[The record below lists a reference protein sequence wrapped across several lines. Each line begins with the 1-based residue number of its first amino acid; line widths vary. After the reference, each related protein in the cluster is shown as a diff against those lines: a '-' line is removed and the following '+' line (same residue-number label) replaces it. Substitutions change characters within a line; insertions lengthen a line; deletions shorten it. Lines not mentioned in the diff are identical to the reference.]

1 MNILG
6 LHFSKQIPHMGTTC
20 QISLSFH
27 FRNLPPGICSSFD
40 PPEAD
45 GVEVKGGN
53 RQGSEENGQQNGDFD
68 MSASIFRHT
77 YNQNLSQFGTQF
89 QGPPVR
95 NFPKLNSTKTTRNIR
110 LRPRQ
115 TLCSKCKSSCLDSE
129 KGPVPVSQLIRT
141 QNTQKTVNFQQDDIS
156 KTNGKNEL
164 KKKRK
169 DESDLSEQ
177 PMPTKLIKLERV
189 DRTAS
194 LTKTSPFIKIS
205 IGEGTVM
212 NIPPRIH
219 EDKETEELSSEEKV
233 TDDENACITTV
244 VSNDDDSKDNEN
256 NSDISQTSYK
266 KHKKSMKKSKER
278 DKNTTI
284 ASESM
289 KDDTFGHKKHKKKHK
304 HRHSPVDDHEAT
316 LIITENIDM
325 DEDDE
330 KNENSEPQIEVVCQR
345 PRLLYT
351 WRQNKGL
358 SPRHDGHSNI
368 REDGFHV
375 LKAFSPQRENYSG
388 SGDSNIEIT
397 SITNDETDVRS
408 VIPNR
413 NRKEYRLRSRSKSL
427 DSNPSYEITSDSAY
441 VSYEDPKSISD
452 RSEGCSTESDS
463 SSDTDSSDYGD
474 GPPGD
479 ENVEAFRPLMMKIQ
493 TNSVSK
499 CVTSDG
505 RKISIGDIVWGKIQ
519 GFPWWPGRVL
529 SIAVSKRDNDIVFR
543 QLAHVSWFG
552 SSTMSNIQCSDLYPF
567 LEDFKL
573 RYKRKKRGPYK
584 VAIKQATIAAQ
595 SSSNTHD
602 IDFNEYDL

>member
-1 MNILG
+1 M
-6 LHFSKQIPHMGTTC
+6 
-20 QISLSFH
+20 
-27 FRNLPPGICSSFD
+27 PPGICASFD
-40 PPEAD
+40 PPEGED
-45 GVEVKGGN
+45 LGVKAGN
-53 RQGSEENGQQNGDFD
+53 RLGNSDSEHQNGDFD
-68 MSASIFRHT
+68 MSATIFRHT
-77 YNQNLSQFGTQF
+77 YNQNPSQFGTQF

-95 NFPKLNSTKTTRNIR
+95 NFPKLNSAKTTRNIR

-129 KGPVPVSQLIRT
+129 KGPIPMSQVMRT
-141 QNTQKTVNFQQDDIS
+141 QNNQKNVTLQQNDTTKLIS
-156 KTNGKNEL
+156 NPKNET
-164 KKKRK
+164 KKKRQG
-169 DESDLSEQ
+169 DSDVSEQ
-177 PMPTKLIKLERV
+177 PMPTKLIKLERM
-189 DRTAS
+189 DKTAA

-219 EDKETEELSSEEKV
+219 EDKETEELSSEEKG
-233 TDDENACITTV
+233 TDEEHITTV
-244 VSNDDDSKDNEN
+244 VSNDDDEN
-256 NSDISQTSYK
+256 ADSENQTIYANK
-266 KHKKSMKKSKER
+266 KHKKSLKKCKER
-278 DKNTTI
+278 DKLNSN
-284 ASESM
+284 AAEST
-289 KDDTFGHKKHKKKHK
+289 KDDSYSYKKHKKKHK
-304 HRHSPVDDHEAT
+304 RDRQSPVDDGST
-316 LIITENIDM
+316 LIITENIDI
-325 DEDDE
+325 DDDDNE
-330 KNENSEPQIEVVCQR
+330 KMENNGLQQIEVVCQR

-358 SPRHDGHSNI
+358 SPRHDGHSNS
-368 REDGFHV
+368 RDDSFHV
-375 LKAFSPQRENYSG
+375 FKTFSPQRETQSSIEPNV
-388 SGDSNIEIT
+388 EIT
-397 SITNDETDVRS
+397 SITCDETDIKSPGVQNNS
-408 VIPNR
+408 
-413 NRKEYRLRSRSKSL
+413 RKEYRLRSRSKSL

-463 SSDTDSSDYGD
+463 ESDSDSSDYGD

-499 CVTSDG
+499 CVTPDG

-595 SSSNTHD
+595 GTSTTND